1 MGTIIE
7 GKIESGSIRKG
18 STAVIMPNKTSIEVL
33 GVYTEADEE
42 MPIATSGDQVRLRI
56 KGVEEEDISVGFV
69 LSSPKAPVHVV
80 STFEAQVAIIELKN
94 LLSVG
99 YTCVMHVHTAVI
111 EVTFDVSF
119 VFLVLT
125 DMVGTSS

>member
-7 GKIESGSIRKG
+7 GKIESGSVRKG
-18 STAVIMPNKTSIEVL
+18 ASVVMMPNKTTIEIL

-42 MPIATSGDQVRLRI
+42 MPVATSGDQVRLRI
-56 KGVEEEDISVGFV
+56 KGAEEEEISIGFV

-94 LLSVG
+94 LLTVG
-99 YTCVMHVHTAVI
+99 YTCVMHVHTAVQ
-111 EVTFDVSF
+111 EVSFDV
-119 VFLVLT
+119 
-125 DMVGTSS
+125 TS

>member
-18 STAVIMPNKTSIEVL
+18 STVIIMPNKTSIEVL

-42 MPIATSGDQVRLRI
+42 MAVATSGDQVRLRI

-69 LSSPKAPVHVV
+69 LSSPSSPVHVV
-80 STFEAQVAIIELKN
+80 STFEAQVAIIELRN

-111 EVTFDVSF
+111 EVTFDVSLF
-119 VFLVLT
+119 YFWF
-125 DMVGTSS
+125 G